1 MLDSV
6 NSFLGSPKPQH
17 ASNVTQRRR
26 HTNSNSTRCLDE
38 MQEESNVSISFSPV
52 KTCRQNNMSADE
64 DETSSLDNSKISI
77 DLKHHIDT
85 INLDNPLNMKVAMQY
100 LLEKVRDN
108 ESLLIAVSKENRNMS
123 NEINELYAMN
133 ETLVLENRSLK
144 ESIVS
149 IQENQQKN
157 GDVDLSEELK
167 LIQDKTVHFITDF
180 CEWKNDVESN
190 LNDIELMENSLR
202 GEIADLTDQVDVVK
216 STCQMEKDDV
226 CKSFLMDF
234 QHIESKLDDFE
245 KKLDRCAQPPDGHQ
259 FGLEGMNKFQNKL
272 NEIEKTVELNQIVLE
287 VIKEEHSNEIDDL
300 KVSMNKVERDITV
313 TNQYNRRENLIIDGI
328 PDNVPQWKL
337 ERTCLEIVHKLGFRD
352 VGVYEV
358 VGCHRLRKK
367 EKDITA
373 PTIIRF
379 TNRKIAE
386 FCKKNKWK
394 LNKFNFNNW
403 NLSMREDL
411 CESNDKIFTECE
423 KLKDR
428 ELLSKVFT
436 YNGFVKVSKDR
447 ADRPKKLSHMDDV
460 RLLLTDE

>member
-1 MLDSV
+1 M
-6 NSFLGSPKPQH
+6 
-17 ASNVTQRRR
+17 
-26 HTNSNSTRCLDE
+26 
-38 MQEESNVSISFSPV
+38 
-52 KTCRQNNMSADE
+52 
-64 DETSSLDNSKISI
+64 
-77 DLKHHIDT
+77 
-85 INLDNPLNMKVAMQY
+85 
-100 LLEKVRDN
+100 
-108 ESLLIAVSKENRNMS
+108 
-123 NEINELYAMN
+123 
-133 ETLVLENRSLK
+133 
-144 ESIVS
+144 
-149 IQENQQKN
+149 
-157 GDVDLSEELK
+157 
-167 LIQDKTVHFITDF
+167 
-180 CEWKNDVESN
+180 
-190 LNDIELMENSLR
+190 
-202 GEIADLTDQVDVVK
+202 
-216 STCQMEKDDV
+216 
-226 CKSFLMDF
+226 
-234 QHIESKLDDFE
+234 
-245 KKLDRCAQPPDGHQ
+245 
-259 FGLEGMNKFQNKL
+259 
-272 NEIEKTVELNQIVLE
+272 ELNHIVLE

-436 YNGFVKVSKDR
+436 YNGFVKVSKDT